1 MIVGVFSVSPKGGMG
16 KDNKLLYYDTDDMRL
31 FQQNTKGNVVIMGRA
46 TWDSL
51 PKKPLMNRTNI
62 VVTKEKP
69 LDFLKYKDTMF
80 VTVKECDTIIRLGKT
95 IYKTTDVYIIGGAR
109 LLNRYKN
116 DLQYLYVSHF
126 KEEKEADTYLPQ
138 LDMSEFSKT
147 YEEDYDKF
155 VYCEYEKISE
165 LDKKVIE
172 ILK

>member
-51 PKKPLMNRTNI
+51 PKKPLGNRTNV

-69 LDFLKYKDTMF
+69 LDYIKYDNTYF
-80 VTVKECDTIIRLGKT
+80 ISVLECDRLINQCKT
-95 IYKTTDVYIIGGAR
+95 ILKQTDLYIIGGAR

-126 KEEKEADTYLPQ
+126 KEDKEADTFLPQ
-138 LDMSEFSKT
+138 LNMEEFSKT
-147 YEEDYDKF
+147 YEEEYDKF